1 MALIDKASL
10 LMVPS
15 TYEAGTLYNVLPSG
29 NRAPDSTDQNSGYD
43 QTRADFTFDRGTDHG
58 ATRIGSDGLIKKYRE
73 NLILQSNQF
82 DTTWAV
88 NTASVTSGQIGYDG
102 SSDAWLLN
110 KAGANKF
117 LYQTT
122 TFVGVQTISIYAKA
136 GSLNWLY
143 INCGGGVYGGYF
155 DLSNGVTGS
164 NIGTAISTKIEAVG
178 NTGWWRCEVSGI
190 YNGSTSFRVYPA
202 DGNNDTSGTSG
213 NIYIQNAQLESGL
226 VATDYLDSGATTG
239 KAGVL
244 IDLPRINYD
253 ANGENGS
260 LLLEPSRQQLI
271 QYSEYFGDSSWTKTA
286 TTSEGGFLSP
296 DGNLNASKLLEDNTN
311 SIHRI
316 YQTSTVSA
324 SPNATISVYVKYN
337 GRRFVL
343 MRIADSSVGRWY
355 DLIDGVKGG
364 TYQSAPNDS
373 TIEPVGNDWYR
384 ITISHSVS
392 SVARFELWV
401 SDTESNSAYQGDV
414 TKGVYLYGAQLEPN
428 ASYATSYIPNHGE
441 SGGVT
446 RAADSCSVTGVSDVI
461 GQTEGT
467 FFLNFKNIE
476 ENGTTYLA
484 SIDNGT
490 SSERIEIFAY
500 LGDISVSVRDGG
512 VQQVNMISSVE
523 VDGSHK
529 IAFAYKQ
536 NDFALYIDGSQ
547 ISLDT
552 SGTLPTTNQIKL
564 YGRYDEANG
573 GGAQELKQAVLFNE
587 RLTNSELATLTTL

>member
-1 MALIDKASL
+1 MALISKASL

-15 TYEAGTLYNVLPSG
+15 TYEEGTLYNVLPSG

-43 QTRADFTFDRGTDHG
+43 QTRADFTFDRGSNAA
-58 ATRIGSDGLIKKYRE
+58 ATRVNSDGLIEKYRE
-73 NLILQSNQF
+73 NKLLQSNQF
-82 DTTWAV
+82 DTTWVASSS
-88 NTASVTSGQIGYDG
+88 SVTSGQSGYDD
-102 SSDAWLLN
+102 SSNAWLFNSSGGYIYQSGLGSVSGVHTISVYV
-110 KAGANKF
+110 KAGTAQGFRVRVDQATDANYIID
-117 LYQTT
+117 L
-122 TFVGVQTISIYAKA
+122 SD
-136 GSLNWLY
+136 GSLISESANIAY
-143 INCGGGVYGGYF
+143 KSTSVGGGWYRVEMAF
-155 DLSNGVTGS
+155 VANTITNIQFRVT
-164 NIGTAISTKIEAVG
+164 NLAG
-178 NTGWWRCEVSGI
+178 NTG
-190 YNGSTSFRVYPA
+190 
-202 DGNNDTSGTSG
+202 SGTA
-213 NIYIQNAQLESGL
+213 YIQNAQLESGM
-226 VATDYLDSGATTG
+226 VSTDVLTSGATTG

-253 ANGENGS
+253 ANGENGA

-271 QYSEYFGDSSWTKTA
+271 QHSEYFGDSSWDTFSGATLGSSFVKSPEGLNNAYTLNFA
-286 TTSEGGFLSP
+286 SGNESLIYYNYSSGSATFTTSVWARSDSGKKFCFRHWDGTNAQRSADFTTTTEWQRFDYTLTSP
-296 DGNLNASKLLEDNTN
+296 IINFGICN
-311 SIHRI
+311 
-316 YQTSTVSA
+316 
-324 SPNATISVYVKYN
+324 
-337 GRRFVL
+337 
-343 MRIADSSVGRWY
+343 
-355 DLIDGVKGG
+355 
-364 TYQSAPNDS
+364 QSAGGVGS
-373 TIEPVGNDWYR
+373 IE
-384 ITISHSVS
+384 I
-392 SVARFELWV
+392 
-401 SDTESNSAYQGDV
+401 
-414 TKGVYLYGAQLEPN
+414 YGFQAE
-428 ASYATSYIPNHGE
+428 AGSYATSYIPNHGE

-446 RAADSCSVTGVSDVI
+446 RAADTCSVTGVSDVI